1 MPAPDLNN
9 LRKLLDE
16 YERYANSVRS
26 TAGKAGT
33 AGEILAAVAEA
44 RAALLPSAD
53 STANF
58 IDVKQ
63 VVERLAALR
72 ARAEGTA

>member
-1 MPAPDLNN
+1 MTAPELNN
-9 LRKLLDE
+9 LRALLDE
-16 YERYANSVRS
+16 YEHYANSARS
-26 TAGKAGT
+26 SAGKAGT
-33 AGEILAAVAEA
+33 ANEILAAVAEA
-44 RAALLPSAD
+44 RAALLPSGD

-72 ARAEGTA
+72 AQAEGPA